1 MVYVR
6 FVLLFMFVFNLNLSA
21 VTKTISNPQSI
32 MTGARGLSLGGSPVL
47 EGDLSNVIVNP
58 SSISDINQLPF
69 SITSQKLL
77 GEFSYLLFSVG
88 MPKTVVYKKDD
99 EIKRIKFGF
108 GLSYANLN
116 LKDIPKTEIYN
127 DLPYQTG
134 SFNSGFNVLHLSA
147 GTKFYEI
154 YSLNKISV
162 GTALKFVNQ
171 YVSSESAST
180 FGIDFGVMATKYIE
194 YLQLDSVEFGGAI
207 QNLMSPAMKFDK
219 TGNEAS
225 LPMSLYLGGKLNLF
239 NDRLSLLSSLNDQG
253 LSFGIEYEL
262 EEGMQVRSS
271 SNFDYYSLGA
281 GLILDNIPTGIAN
294 YGLKGRVD
302 FNFTHPKFPMN
313 GDPTYILAVGS
324 LGRSLPKQPQ
334 ILRPAKDINLISRE
348 FVTLSGVGPKNTTVR
363 LYINDRFYQTTLSN
377 KFGRWKIDDVKL
389 LEGVNTIYIKS
400 YDIAKDFSIQ
410 SNEVIVISDTQ
421 GPELDVRIFPD
432 SSTLEVYVDSDE
444 SLSNLSVMLNDDQ
457 MRMKKDSKSREK
469 IDPSDKVK
477 ALYKYGVTYIGRTD
491 LPENLINNSAPPNE
505 LNYLEVFATDES
517 GNSLELDKIPFFGS
531 ITSPLDKTV
540 HYNDTMLFIGQ
551 SSKLLN
557 NVYIN
562 KTAVYVDPDK
572 NFSFPI
578 DLEPGKNLIE
588 TTFETVNSKVLNF
601 YTRVLRLVSYP
612 DMNPKV
618 KGRREIEF
626 LSTLGILH
634 GDDDGYFY
642 PTRVVSRQYITK
654 LMVLAMEEPF
664 EEDVAIDLFS
674 DVPKDHPFAKYIQ
687 AGVNS
692 GLVFAF
698 PDGRFRPDQELTLSE
713 AIYLLSNSGV
723 IDYEE
728 VEDADRLVTRA
739 QLAEFLAY
747 TPRFERKIEK
757 LIDWEKGY
765 SKPK

>member
-1 MVYVR
+1 MKYIQLFFIFL
-6 FVLLFMFVFNLNLSA
+6 FVLNSGLYSVS
-21 VTKTISNPQSI
+21 KTISNPQSI
-32 MTGARGLSLGGSPVL
+32 MTGARGISLGGSPIL
-47 EGDLSNVIVNP
+47 EGDISNVIVNP
-58 SSISDINQLPF
+58 SSISDIDQLPF

-77 GEFSYLLFSVG
+77 GEFSYLLFSIG

-108 GLSYANLN
+108 GLSYANIN
-116 LKDIPKTEIYN
+116 LKDIPETEIYN

-134 SFNSGFNVLHLSA
+134 SFNAGFNVIHLSA
-147 GTKFYEI
+147 GTTFYEM
-154 YSLNKISV
+154 YSLNKISA

-171 YVSSESAST
+171 YISSESAST
-180 FGIDFGVMATKYIE
+180 FGIDFGVIATKYID

-207 QNLMSPAMKFDK
+207 QNLMSPAIKFGS

-225 LPMSLYLGGKLNLF
+225 LPLSLYLGSKLNLF
-239 NDRLSLLSSLNDQG
+239 NERLALLTSLNDLG

-262 EEGMQVRSS
+262 EEGMHVRSS

-281 GLILDNIPTGIAN
+281 GLVLDNISTGIAN

-302 FNFTHPKFPMN
+302 FNFTHPKYPMN
-313 GDPTYILAVGS
+313 EDPTYILSIAS

-334 ILRPAKDINLISRE
+334 ILRPARDVNLISKD
-348 FVTLSGVGPKNTTVR
+348 FVSLSGVGPKNTTVR

-377 KFGRWKIDDVKL
+377 KFGRWKIDKVVL
-389 LEGVNTIYIKS
+389 LEGINTMYIKS
-400 YDIAKDFSIQ
+400 YDISKDFSVQ
-410 SNEVIVISDTQ
+410 SNEVVVISDTE
-421 GPELDVRIFPD
+421 GPQLDVRIIPD
-432 SSTLEVYVDSDE
+432 KSTLEIYVDSDE
-444 SLSNLSVMLNDDQ
+444 SLSNLSVMLNEEQ
-457 MRMKKDSKSREK
+457 MRMKKDSKSQAK
-469 IDPSDKVK
+469 VDPSDKIK
-477 ALYKYGVTYIGRTD
+477 TLYKYAVTYIGRSD
-491 LPENLINNSAPPNE
+491 LPENLKNNSAPPNE

-540 HYNDTMLFIGQ
+540 HYNDTMLIIGQ
-551 SSKLLN
+551 SSSLLN

-562 KTAVYVDPDK
+562 KTAAYIDPDK

-654 LMVLAMEEPF
+654 LMVLAMEEPV
-664 EEDVAIDLFS
+664 EEEVAIDLFS

-698 PDGRFRPDQELTLSE
+698 PDGKFRPDQELTLSE
-713 AIYLLSNSGV
+713 AIYLLSNAGV

-728 VEDADRLVTRA
+728 VEDADRLVSRA

-765 SKPK
+765 SKPE

>member
-1 MVYVR
+1 MMVYIR
-6 FVLLFMFVFNLNLSA
+6 LVLLFLFVFNFSLSA

-58 SSISDINQLPF
+58 SSVSDINQLPF

-134 SFNSGFNVLHLSA
+134 SFNSGFNVIHLSA
-147 GTKFYEI
+147 GTKFYEM

-171 YVSSESAST
+171 YVSAESAST
-180 FGIDFGVMATKYIE
+180 FGIDLGIMATKYIE
-194 YLQLDSVEFGGAI
+194 YLQLDSVEFGGSI

-313 GDPTYILAVGS
+313 GDPTYILTVGS

-334 ILRPAKDINLISRE
+334 ILRPARDINLISTE
-348 FVTLSGVGPKNTTVR
+348 FITLSGVGPKNTTVR

-421 GPELDVRIFPD
+421 GPELDIRIFPD
-432 SSTLEVYVDSDE
+432 SSTLEVYV
-444 SLSNLSVMLNDDQ
+444 
-457 MRMKKDSKSREK
+457 
-469 IDPSDKVK
+469 
-477 ALYKYGVTYIGRTD
+477 
-491 LPENLINNSAPPNE
+491 
-505 LNYLEVFATDES
+505 
-517 GNSLELDKIPFFGS
+517 
-531 ITSPLDKTV
+531 
-540 HYNDTMLFIGQ
+540 
-551 SSKLLN
+551 
-557 NVYIN
+557 
-562 KTAVYVDPDK
+562 
-572 NFSFPI
+572 
-578 DLEPGKNLIE
+578 
-588 TTFETVNSKVLNF
+588 
-601 YTRVLRLVSYP
+601 
-612 DMNPKV
+612 
-618 KGRREIEF
+618 
-626 LSTLGILH
+626 
-634 GDDDGYFY
+634 
-642 PTRVVSRQYITK
+642 
-654 LMVLAMEEPF
+654 
-664 EEDVAIDLFS
+664 
-674 DVPKDHPFAKYIQ
+674 
-687 AGVNS
+687 
-692 GLVFAF
+692 
-698 PDGRFRPDQELTLSE
+698 
-713 AIYLLSNSGV
+713 
-723 IDYEE
+723 
-728 VEDADRLVTRA
+728 
-739 QLAEFLAY
+739 
-747 TPRFERKIEK
+747 
-757 LIDWEKGY
+757 
-765 SKPK
+765 